1 MEFMETK
8 IPVNIEDEM
17 KKSYMD
23 YAMSVIIGRALP
35 DVRDGLKPVHRRI
48 LYAMHDAGNTA
59 EKPYRKS
66 AKTVGEV
73 IGKYHPH
80 GDAAVYDT
88 IVRMAQDFSL
98 RYCLVDGQGNFG
110 SVDGDPPA
118 AMRYTEIR
126 MAKIAHELL
135 GDIDKDTVEFGPNY
149 DASEQE
155 PLVLPSVFPN
165 LIINGSAG
173 IAVGMATSIPPH
185 NLSEAVDAIKLVI
198 ENPEITTAELMKV
211 IPGPD
216 FPTGA
221 YIYGI
226 TGIREAYETGKGRI
240 VMRAKATTEV
250 DPKTERESII
260 ITEIPYQVNKS
271 QLIEEIALLVK
282 EKKIEG
288 IADIRDESD
297 RDGIRIVLE
306 LKRGEISAV
315 ILNNLYKRTK
325 LQMTFGA
332 IFLAIVN
339 NQPRILSLKELIRQ
353 FIDFRQEVVV
363 RKTTYELRKAEEKAH
378 ILEGLKIAIDH
389 LDEVIALIKKS
400 RTPQEAK
407 EALMKRFQF
416 SDIQAQSILDMRLQR
431 LTGLE
436 REKIAEDYQQTLML
450 IESLK
455 QILASSQRVLQIIV
469 EDLERIKKE
478 YGDTRRT
485 QIVAETKE
493 ITIEDM
499 IAEEEMVITCSHS
512 GYIKRSPLTSY
523 RSQRR
528 GGKGKIG
535 MTTKEED
542 FVEHLF
548 IASTHSY
555 ILVFTDSGKVHWL
568 KVHEIPEVG
577 SAGKGKAIVNLIAI
591 PQGERVAAL
600 LSVKDFEE
608 GKYILMATKKGIL
621 KKTALTA
628 YSNPRSGGIIAL
640 SIDRGDD
647 LFSVKLTDGE
657 RQVFIATNGGKSIR
671 FNEKEIRP
679 MGRSA
684 RGVRGIRLLKDD
696 YLVEMDA
703 LSGEGTILTVTEKGF
718 GKRTTVSEYRRQKRG
733 GSGIRNILTTE
744 RNGKVVAAM
753 EVSNDDQIMMITQHG
768 KIIRIR
774 VKGISIFRR
783 STQGVRLIELEEG
796 DEVVSV
802 VKLPEKEEGDEE

>member
-17 KKSYMD
+17 KKSYLD

-48 LYAMHDAGNTA
+48 LYAMFDAGNHYDRV
-59 EKPYRKS
+59 YRKS

-80 GDAAVYDT
+80 GDVAVYDT
-88 IVRMAQDFSL
+88 IVRLAQDFSM
-98 RYCLVDGQGNFG
+98 RYCLIDGQGNFG

-118 AMRYTEIR
+118 AMRYTEIK
-126 MAKIAHELL
+126 MDKIAHELL
-135 GDIDKDTVEFGPNY
+135 NDIEKETVEFGPNY

-155 PLVLPSVFPN
+155 PLVLPAAFPN
-165 LIINGSAG
+165 MIVNGSSG

-185 NLSEAVDAIKLVI
+185 NLAEAVDAINMMI
-198 ENPEITTAELMKV
+198 ANPDVSIRELMEV

-221 YIYGI
+221 YIYGLD
-226 TGIREAYETGKGRI
+226 GIREAYETGKGRI
-240 VMRAKATTEV
+240 IMRARAETEV

-260 ITEIPYQVNKS
+260 ITEIPYQVNKA
-271 QLIEEIALLVK
+271 QLIEEIAILVK
-282 EKKIEG
+282 AKKIEG
-288 IADIRDESD
+288 IGDIRDESD
-297 RDGIRIVLE
+297 RQGIRIVLE
-306 LKRGEISAV
+306 VKRGEISAV

-339 NQPRILSLKELIRQ
+339 NQPRILTLKDLIRH
-353 FIDFRQEVVV
+353 FIDFRKEVVV
-363 RKTTYELRKAEEKAH
+363 RRTAFDLRKAEEKAH
-378 ILEGLKIAIDH
+378 ILEGLKLAIDH
-389 LDEVIALIKKS
+389 LDEVIALIKRSK
-400 RTPQEAK
+400 TPLEAK
-407 EALMKRFQF
+407 SALMQRFSF
-416 SDIQAQSILDMRLQR
+416 SDIQAHAILDMKLQR

-455 QILASSQRVLQIIV
+455 QILASDQRVRQIIS

-478 YGDTRRT
+478 YADVRRT
-485 QIVAETKE
+485 EIVAATTE

-499 IAEEEMVITCSHS
+499 IAEEEMVITCTHS
-512 GYIKRSPLTSY
+512 GYIKRSPLASY

-577 SAGKGKAIVNLIAI
+577 SAGRGKAIVNLISI

-600 LSVKDFEE
+600 LSVKAFEE
-608 GKYILMATKKGIL
+608 GKYILMASKKGIV
-621 KKTALTA
+621 KKTSLSAF
-628 YSNPRSGGIIAL
+628 SNPRAGGIIAL
-640 SIDRGDD
+640 SIDEGDD
-647 LFSVKLTDGE
+647 LFSVKLTDG
-657 RQVFIATNGGKSIR
+657 QSDVFIATHGGKCIR
-671 FNEKEIRP
+671 FVEKQIRP

-703 LSGEGTILTVTEKGF
+703 LSREGAILTVSEKGF
-718 GKRTTVSEYRRQKRG
+718 GKRTDVKEYRKQGRG
-733 GSGIRNILTTE
+733 GSGIRNIKTTA
-744 RNGKVVAAM
+744 RNGKVVGVM
-753 EVSNDDQIMMITQHG
+753 EVRAEDQIMMITLNG
-768 KIIRIR
+768 KIIRMR
-774 VKGISIFRR
+774 VKGISTIGR
-783 STQGVRLIELEEG
+783 STQGVRLIDLEEG
-796 DEVVSV
+796 DAVVSV
-802 VKLPEKEEGDEE
+802 VKLAEKEEGDEE